1 MTCTE
6 LIEYLSQYI
15 DQELDTELEKAAQE
29 HLASCH
35 NCSIALDN
43 TKKTITLGRLAL
55 AKPLTGVK
63 REKLYSQLQ
72 QVFAQQTE
80 TGS

>member
-29 HLASCH
+29 HLASCR
-35 NCSIALDN
+35 NCSVALDT

-55 AKPLTGVK
+55 AKPLAGAK
-63 REKLYSQLQ
+63 REKLYGRLKQA
-72 QVFAQQTE
+72 FEDQTK
-80 TGS
+80 TGG